1 MEEMQL
7 KANAWQIPEGCC
19 TPFTIK
25 NNNNKANIKQRQAKH
40 LISMY
45 ME

>member
-7 KANAWQIPEGCC
+7 QAKVWKMLHPLYNLKQQQ
-19 TPFTIK
+19 TS
-25 NNNNKANIKQRQAKH
+25 NIKQRQAKN